1 MMRIF
6 GPYKKRSR
14 SASMQLSINAIVI
27 LVMAMAVL
35 GLGLGLIRGVLGS
48 GKDKLM
54 GSLESMDL
62 SEKATSDSP
71 ITNIN
76 NIELKRNKE
85 NQVAIGFYNKDSSNC
100 AYGAEVNMTCS
111 GGLNWSEPPQV
122 LDVDV
127 DQGESKK
134 LGGIFKT
141 EAPAKSYPCKIE
153 VVCNTENSEGDKVDE
168 PPNVVES
175 ASTFVKVTA

>member
-48 GKDKLM
+48 GKDKLL

-62 SEKATSDSP
+62 SEQATAEKP
-71 ITNIN
+71 IANIN
-76 NIELKRNKE
+76 NIKLKRNKE
-85 NQVAIGFYNKDSSNC
+85 TPVAVSFYNKQSSEC
-100 AYGAEVNMTCS
+100 TDGAQLNITCS
-111 GGLNWSEPPQV
+111 GDFEWSDSPQV

-127 DQGESKK
+127 EQGESKK
-134 LGGIFKT
+134 VGGIFIT
-141 EAPAKSYPCKIE
+141 ESPARNYPCKIE
-153 VVCNTENSEGDKVDE
+153 IICGDE
-168 PPNVVES
+168 SVES
-175 ASTFVKVTA
+175 ESAFIEVTA

>member
-6 GPYKKRSR
+6 GPYNKRSR

-62 SEKATSDSP
+62 SEQATAEKP
-71 ITNIN
+71 IANIN
-76 NIELKRNKE
+76 NIKVKRNEE
-85 NQVAIGFYNKDSSNC
+85 NTLAVSFYNKQSDACSQGARLNISC
-100 AYGAEVNMTCS
+100 AGDEFSWTSVERLPVS
-111 GGLNWSEPPQV
+111 VPQGTAKNV
-122 LDVDV
+122 
-127 DQGESKK
+127 
-134 LGGIFKT
+134 GGIFKT
-141 EAPAKSYPCKIE
+141 EAPSKNYACRIIIE
-153 VVCNTENSEGDKVDE
+153 CNSGTFENPTWNAEIT
-168 PPNVVES
+168 ES
-175 ASTFVKVTA
+175 AFIKVTA

>member
-54 GSLESMDL
+54 SSLESMDL
-62 SEKATSDSP
+62 SEQATAEKP
-71 ITNIN
+71 IANIN
-76 NIELKRNKE
+76 NIQIKRNQE
-85 NQVAIGFYNKDSSNC
+85 NTLAVSFYNKESSSCSSGSGARLNISC
-100 AYGAEVNMTCS
+100 A
-111 GGLNWSEPPQV
+111 GGEFNWTSSERLPV
-122 LDVDV
+122 VV
-127 DQGESKK
+127 DQGVSKNV
-134 LGGIFKT
+134 GGIFKT
-141 EAPAKSYPCKIE
+141 EAPAKNYACTVTIECDKDNNGEEWKDVASESAFIE
-153 VVCNTENSEGDKVDE
+153 V
-168 PPNVVES
+168 
-175 ASTFVKVTA
+175 TA